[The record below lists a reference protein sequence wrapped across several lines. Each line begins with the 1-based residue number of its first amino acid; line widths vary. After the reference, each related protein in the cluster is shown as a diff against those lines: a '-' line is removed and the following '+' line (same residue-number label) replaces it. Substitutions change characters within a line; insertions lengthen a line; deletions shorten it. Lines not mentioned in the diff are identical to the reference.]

1 MVFGRN
7 ITNMSD
13 AVISS
18 FNGAGLCLYHQQYR
32 LEREHQ
38 RDEYSW
44 DDEEWEDNGN
54 D

>member
-18 FNGAGLCLYHQQYR
+18 FNGAGLCLYHQRYR
-32 LEREHQ
+32 LERERQ
-38 RDEYSW
+38 RDEEW
-44 DDEEWEDNGN
+44 DDEEWGN
-54 D
+54 DDD